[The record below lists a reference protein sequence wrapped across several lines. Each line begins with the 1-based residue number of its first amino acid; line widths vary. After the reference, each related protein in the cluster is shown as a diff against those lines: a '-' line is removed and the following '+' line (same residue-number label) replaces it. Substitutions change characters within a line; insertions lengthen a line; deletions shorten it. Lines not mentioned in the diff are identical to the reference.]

1 MSNVVL
7 KIGGRDYS
15 MTCAAGEEAHIAELG
30 QMLHDKLGTL
40 PDGGSKND
48 SRSLLFAALLLAD
61 ELHELR
67 KSSGEKPKVA
77 PVPLAVVPSLALN
90 ADMSPERLAA
100 LAERLEAL
108 ANVLELA
115 A

>member
-7 KIGGRDYS
+7 AIGGREYA
-15 MTCAAGEEAHIAELG
+15 MACAAGEEAHIRELG
-30 QMLHDKLGTL
+30 RMIDAKLGTL
-40 PDGGSKND
+40 PDGGAQND

-67 KSSGEKPKVA
+67 KSAGAIPASSA
-77 PVPLAVVPSLALN
+77 PAAADTGLSLA
-90 ADMSPERLAA
+90 ADASPEQLIA

-108 ANVLELA
+108 VEVLGVA

>member
-7 KIGGRDYS
+7 TIGGREYA
-15 MTCAAGEEAHIAELG
+15 MTCAAGEEAHIGELG
-30 QMLHDKLGTL
+30 RMIDAKLGTL
-40 PDGGSKND
+40 PDGGTQND

-67 KSSGEKPKVA
+67 KSTG
-77 PVPLAVVPSLALN
+77 ALPPAHALPMA
-90 ADMSPERLAA
+90 ADPAADASPEQLVA

-108 ANVLELA
+108 VDVLGVPA
-115 A
+115 

>member
-7 KIGGRDYS
+7 SIGGREYA
-15 MTCAAGEEAHIAELG
+15 MTCAAGEEAHIGELG
-30 QMLHDKLGTL
+30 RMINDKLGTL
-40 PDGGSKND
+40 PDRASQND

-67 KSSGEKPKVA
+67 KSGSA
-77 PVPLAVVPSLALN
+77 PPPTGLATLGAVPSAE
-90 ADMSPERLAA
+90 AAAPEQLAA
-100 LAERLEAL
+100 LADRLEAL
-108 ANVLELA
+108 VKGLGTA

>member
-7 KIGGRDYS
+7 AIGGREYA
-15 MTCAAGEEAHIAELG
+15 MACAAGEEAHIHELG
-30 QMLHDKLGTL
+30 RMIDDKLGTL
-40 PDGGSKND
+40 PDGGAQND

-67 KSSGEKPKVA
+67 KSAETMPAAHAVPVETLA
-77 PVPLAVVPSLALN
+77 PG
-90 ADMSPERLAA
+90 ADASPEQLAA

-108 ANVLELA
+108 VDVLGVA

>member
-7 KIGGRDYS
+7 TIGGREYS
-15 MTCAAGEEAHIAELG
+15 MTCATGEEAHIADLG
-30 QMLHDKLGTL
+30 RMIDDKLGTL
-40 PDGGSKND
+40 PDSGSQND

-67 KSSGEKPKVA
+67 NSSAGKPQANPAPSSGAEVA
-77 PVPLAVVPSLALN
+77 
-90 ADMSPERLAA
+90 PERLVA

-108 ANVLELA
+108 AAALEVA

>member
-7 KIGGRDYS
+7 TIGGREYS
-15 MTCAAGEEAHIAELG
+15 MACARGEEAHIGELG
-30 QMLHDKLGTL
+30 RMIDGKLGSL
-40 PDGGSKND
+40 PESASQND

-67 KSSGEKPKVA
+67 KSAGA
-77 PVPLAVVPSLALN
+77 IPLATPAPLSAAAALSLGDA
-90 ADMSPERLAA
+90 SPERLAA
-100 LAERLEAL
+100 VAERLEAL
-108 ANVLELA
+108 VDVLGIA

>member
-7 KIGGRDYS
+7 AIGGREYS
-15 MTCAAGEEAHIAELG
+15 MACAAGEEAHIGELG
-30 QMLHDKLGTL
+30 RMIDDKLRSL
-40 PDGGSKND
+40 PDRANQND

-67 KSSGEKPKVA
+67 KSAAPSQPDE
-77 PVPLAVVPSLALN
+77 PVPLAAAGALALGD
-90 ADMSPERLAA
+90 ASPERLAA
-100 LAERLEAL
+100 VAERLEAL
-108 ANVLELA
+108 VDVLGIA

>member
-7 KIGGRDYS
+7 KIGGREYA
-15 MTCAAGEEAHIAELG
+15 MTCAAGEEAHIGELAKMIDG
-30 QMLHDKLGTL
+30 KLRTL
-40 PDGGSKND
+40 PDSATQND

-67 KSSGEKPKVA
+67 RSAGAPN
-77 PVPLAVVPSLALN
+77 PVPLAQTGAPATGEL
-90 ADMSPERLAA
+90 SPERLTA

-108 ANVLELA
+108 VDVLGIA

>member
-7 KIGGRDYS
+7 TIGGREYA
-15 MTCAAGEEAHIAELG
+15 MACAAGEETHIRELG
-30 QMLHDKLGTL
+30 RMIDDKLSTL
-40 PDGGSKND
+40 PDGGAQND
-48 SRSLLFAALLLAD
+48 ARSLLFAALLLAD

-67 KSSGEKPKVA
+67 KSAGAMVPANPA
-77 PVPLAVVPSLALN
+77 PVATIDA
-90 ADMSPERLAA
+90 SPEQLVA

-108 ANVLELA
+108 VDVLGIA

>member
-7 KIGGRDYS
+7 TIGGREYS
-15 MTCAAGEEAHIAELG
+15 MACAAGEEAHIRELG
-30 QMLHDKLGTL
+30 RMIDAKLGTL
-40 PDGGSKND
+40 PDGGAQND

-67 KSSGEKPKVA
+67 QSAAALGSANAA
-77 PVPLAVVPSLALN
+77 PVPAAPGLAPG
-90 ADMSPERLAA
+90 ADASPEQLVA

-108 ANVLELA
+108 VDVLGIA

>member
-1 MSNVVL
+1 M
-7 KIGGRDYS
+7 ID
-15 MTCAAGEEAHIAELG
+15 A
-30 QMLHDKLGTL
+30 KLGTL
-40 PDGGSKND
+40 PDGGAQND

-67 KSSGEKPKVA
+67 KSAGAVSPTTAA
-77 PVPLAVVPSLALN
+77 PMAVDPGLSLS
-90 ADMSPERLAA
+90 ADASPEQLVA

-108 ANVLELA
+108 VDVLGVA